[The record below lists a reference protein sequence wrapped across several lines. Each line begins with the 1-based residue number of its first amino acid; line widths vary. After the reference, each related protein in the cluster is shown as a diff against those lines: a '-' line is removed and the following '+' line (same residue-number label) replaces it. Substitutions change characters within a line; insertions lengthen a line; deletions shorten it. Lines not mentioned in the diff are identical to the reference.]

1 MQRNKLGRRFDR
13 GRFLFRVEAYESCS
27 DFEDDFAKKKETGS
41 ISLVNLPCVI
51 CPHRAS
57 QEDVNV
63 EFTLL
68 ASVATACLGA
78 SALVWIAR
86 SRMETARVAVR
97 ARKARR

>member
-1 MQRNKLGRRFDR
+1 M
-13 GRFLFRVEAYESCS
+13 
-27 DFEDDFAKKKETGS
+27 
-41 ISLVNLPCVI
+41 
-51 CPHRAS
+51 
-57 QEDVNV
+57 

-86 SRMETARVAVR
+86 SRIETARVAVR